1 MCACIHVRRREDG
14 EKLSKV
20 LLFQQHG
27 GFMCWHQH
35 IFHFI
40 FQPKF
45 LWLFAHIHA
54 FTWCHYR
61 NERMAWQ
68 EKTTSSR
75 DETIAKT
82 ERKSLCTNVIESLQ
96 WGRWRQAQQQREEK
110 KLHENFCWR
119 QIFLLLL
126 LFHRLNIWWHGSFN
140 IVNVC
145 IQKPKRAERKATL
158 PF

>member
-61 NERMAWQ
+61 IERMAWQ

-110 KLHENFCWR
+110 NFTKTSADAKYFYFCYC
-119 QIFLLLL
+119 
-126 LFHRLNIWWHGSFN
+126 S
-140 IVNVC
+140 IVWIYDDMVVS
-145 IQKPKRAERKATL
+145 I
-158 PF
+158 